1 MIDPPQQHHLDQHA
15 DGYNDQRRRDDA
27 APESD
32 RAGKSFGQRE
42 RDIGAEHVERAMRE
56 IDDARDAENDRQP
69 RGDQKQRRR
78 AGKSGQELNDVKGH
92 YESAL
97 RHDGVESNRR
107 ALKSPR
113 PACAE
118 RSNSYERSDAPSA
131 PLRATRTLP

>member
-1 MIDPPQQHHLDQHA
+1 
-15 DGYNDQRRRDDA
+15 
-27 APESD
+27 
-32 RAGKSFGQRE
+32 
-42 RDIGAEHVERAMRE
+42 MRE

-118 RSNSYERSDAPSA
+118 RSDCYERCEASSGAIRVRGALREESPWRE
-131 PLRATRTLP
+131 PLTPTLSP